1 MSSTTEAPLASW
13 RDTAAR
19 RAILEFVAAA
29 TREGDE
35 GWIPPPERV
44 AVFDNDGTLW
54 TEKPM
59 PIQLDFIVRGGRT
72 RSGAARAP
80 ALISMPDDWA
90 TVFAD

>member
-35 GWIPPPERV
+35 GWIPSPERV
-44 AVFDNDGTLW
+44 VGSGFGTAFADGEVVYT
-54 TEKPM
+54 
-59 PIQLDFIVRGGRT
+59 DDRGGADKVL
-72 RSGAARAP
+72 GAGFTE
-80 ALISMPDDWA
+80 ISMRDGWA

>member
-1 MSSTTEAPLASW
+1 MSSTTEAPVASW
-13 RDTAAR
+13 RDTATT
-19 RAILEFVAAA
+19 RAILEFVVAA

-59 PIQLDFIVRGGRT
+59 PIQLDFITMRG
-72 RSGAARAP
+72 
-80 ALISMPDDWA
+80 DWA